1 MSKDEDEGEPPSTW
15 VPVADPKLS
24 DVLTVSGRIV
34 IIGVAILC
42 FLLLLSA
49 GDVMNQIQSGDWDK
63 VEGTVVEASDDMA
76 CFNDSGEAVEDC
88 TTVKIAYTYEERNY
102 TTTAYSM
109 FSDDWLNGQEYWLEQ
124 ETVRIYVNPEQPAQA
139 LYLSGWSGVFEEIY
153 AGFLF
158 LGIFLGGY
166 IGVVVPVWF
175 VYAKIQRL
183 NGIEAPEE
191 NDDFP
196 DEMDGN
202 TAGETSEE
210 APSIGEKPSEEEK
223 FW

>member
-1 MSKDEDEGEPPSTW
+1 MSNDEDEGEPNSMW
-15 VPVADPKLS
+15 VPVTDPKLS

-34 IIGVAILC
+34 IIGVAMLC

-49 GDVMNQIQSGDWDK
+49 GDVIKQIQSGDWDK
-63 VEGTVVEASDDMA
+63 AEGAVVEASDDMA

-109 FSDDWLNGQEYWLEQ
+109 LSDDWLNGQEYWLEQ

-139 LYLSGWSGVFEEIY
+139 LYLSGWAGVFEEIY

-183 NGIEAPEE
+183 NGIEPPGENHDHPGGVDGDTAQDASEGAPQV
-191 NDDFP
+191 
-196 DEMDGN
+196 
-202 TAGETSEE
+202 
-210 APSIGEKPSEEEK
+210 GEKPSEEEK

>member
-1 MSKDEDEGEPPSTW
+1 MSNDEDEGEPNSTW

-63 VEGTVVEASDDMA
+63 VEGTVLEASEDMA
-76 CFNDSGEAVEDC
+76 CLNDSGEGYDC

-109 FSDDWLNGQEYWLEQ
+109 LSDDWLNGQEYWLEQ
-124 ETVRIYVNPEQPAQA
+124 ETVRVYVNPEQPAQA
-139 LYLSGWSGVFEEIY
+139 LYLAGWAGVFEEIY

-158 LGIFLGGY
+158 MGIFLGGY
-166 IGVVVPVWF
+166 IGVFVPIWF

-183 NGIEAPEE
+183 NGIEAPQKE
-191 NDDFP
+191 NDLP
-196 DEMDGN
+196 DAMDDD
-202 TAGETSEE
+202 TAGDDSEY
-210 APSIGEKPSEEEK
+210 APSVEEETPEEEK